1 MKFFLA
7 AGFILPSLVLASASP
22 ASPMENNNM
31 KRSSEGTMGCGAY
44 GPLGS
49 QSTVIFGY
57 CTPGTSY
64 VCEATDSSGCS
75 AGESSL
81 VEQLVI
87 RDPSNAQSLGG
98 SATVSQSS
106 FTCPTNGMVQCSVI
120 LTEDGVSKASQF
132 GIRIYSDKS
141 S

>member
-57 CTPGTSY
+57 CTPGTRY
-64 VCEATDSSGCS
+64 VRL
-75 AGESSL
+75 SL
-81 VEQLVI
+81 YLRHAKLRKIKIQLC
-87 RDPSNAQSLGG
+87 L
-98 SATVSQSS
+98 
-106 FTCPTNGMVQCSVI
+106 
-120 LTEDGVSKASQF
+120 
-132 GIRIYSDKS
+132 
-141 S
+141 